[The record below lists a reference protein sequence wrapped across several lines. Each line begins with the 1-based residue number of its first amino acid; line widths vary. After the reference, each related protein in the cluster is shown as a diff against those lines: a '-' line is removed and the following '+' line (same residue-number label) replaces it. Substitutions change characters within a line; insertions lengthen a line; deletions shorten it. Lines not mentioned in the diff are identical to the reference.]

1 MYAELTIKNYLKE
14 TASSAPV
21 PGGGSVAAVSA
32 ALAAALSEMVAG
44 LTVGRKGFEAVHDE
58 MEEICASAADLRMRC
73 TEDIDRDP
81 DAYRKVLDA
90 FKMPKETEGD
100 KASRTLAIQEAM
112 KGAALVPLAL
122 AERAC
127 RIIEMAGRVVQN
139 GNPNAASDGA
149 VAAMMARAAGLAAL
163 YNVRINL
170 TAINDDR
177 FVNEIKRKVENWE
190 EVIFNREKEILQQVK
205 F

>member
-1 MYAELTIKNYLKE
+1 MYADLSIKEYLKE

-44 LTVGRKGFEAVHDE
+44 LTVGRKGFETVHDE
-58 MEEICASAADLRMRC
+58 MEGICASAADLRMRC
-73 TEDIDRDP
+73 TEYIDRDP
-81 DAYRKVLDA
+81 EAYRRVLDA
-90 FKMPKETEGD
+90 FKLPKETEGD
-100 KASRTLAIQEAM
+100 KASRTMAIQEAM

-122 AERAC
+122 AESAC
-127 RIIEMAGRVVQN
+127 RIIEMAGSVVQK

-170 TAINDDR
+170 TAIKDDQ
-177 FVNEIKRKVENWE
+177 FVTEIKRKVENWE
-190 EVIFNREKEILQQVK
+190 AVIINREKEILQQVK